1 VLFRHAT
8 LDVQQDPHATMGSHD
23 GAMDPVWDDTDK
35 LLGQLFMMG
44 FEGTTVTPQ
53 VSFWSASSVATSD

>member
-1 VLFRHAT
+1 M
-8 LDVQQDPHATMGSHD
+8 PSKMGNYD
-23 GAMDPVWDDTDK
+23 GRLDPVWDDTSK

-53 VSFWSASSVATSD
+53 VRSGSVILAR